1 MKLSTR
7 VSLVAALLVSGVSAQ
22 AACVYPQAPQNLP
35 NGATA
40 TKEQM
45 LAAKSSITDYQKAVE
60 GAYLPC
66 LDQEKNT
73 AVAAL
78 ELSDPEYA
86 TKKSAIEAIHA
97 KKYNAA
103 VDELT
108 AVAGQFNEEIKA
120 YKAKDAKQ

>member
-7 VSLVAALLVSGVSAQ
+7 VSLVAVLLASGVSAQ
-22 AACVYPQAPQNLP
+22 AACVYPQAPQQMP

-40 TKEQM
+40 TKDQM
-45 LAAKSSITDYQKAVE
+45 LLAKTSISDYQKAVE

-78 ELSDPEYA
+78 DPGDPDYA
-86 TKKSAIEAIHA
+86 TKKAAIEDMHA

-108 AVAGQFNEEIKA
+108 AVAGHFNDEIKA
-120 YKAKDAKQ
+120 FKAQDAKK

>member
-7 VSLVAALLVSGVSAQ
+7 ISLVAVLLASGVSAQ

-45 LAAKSSITDYQKAVE
+45 LLAKTSITDYQKAVE

-66 LDQEKNT
+66 LDQEKN
-73 AVAAL
+73 ASLAAL
-78 ELSDPEYA
+78 DPADPDYA
-86 TKKSAIEAIHA
+86 AKKTAIEDIHA

-108 AVAGQFNEEIKA
+108 AAAGRFNDEIKA
-120 YKAKDAKQ
+120 FKAQDAQK